1 MGYNI
6 FAAES
11 RYKSKPRKDRSE
23 MVEKKDQNKCKVDTG
38 KLIKGI
44 VCDVKNCAYHSGESH
59 CYAGNICVGPCD
71 ASCSANTS
79 CATFK
84 PRECC

>member
-23 MVEKKDQNKCKVDTG
+23 MVEKKDQNNCKVDTG

-44 VCDVKNCAYHSGESH
+44 VCDVKNCAYHSGD
-59 CYAGNICVGPCD
+59 CFCTAKQIAVGPGHAETSAD
-71 ASCSANTS
+71 TICS
-79 CATFK
+79 TFK
-84 PRECC
+84 QKAEF